1 MPIRPRDLRTRGV
14 PSRKPVRPER
24 ELPFDD
30 MLYLLAESVA
40 TAQAKLDLSTAEV
53 LETLAETEVD
63 VVPQLTR
70 RIDGD
75 GRVRTDAAPA
85 ESRSL
90 LDLGFTPTRYQF
102 SEATIDIGL
111 DISVT
116 EAETTDS
123 GSSGRELDLRAG
135 TYELTEQRKFDRNV
149 AANAQ
154 ISAVLQPVP
163 VPIGLRPAES
173 RDDGGES

>member
-1 MPIRPRDLRTRGV
+1 MPIRPRDLRARGV

-40 TAQAKLDLSTAEV
+40 TAQSKLDLSTAEV

-70 RIDGD
+70 RIDED
-75 GRVRTDAAPA
+75 GRVRTDVAPS

-116 EAETTDS
+116 EETTTDS
-123 GSSGRELDLRAG
+123 DSSGRKVGLRAG

-149 AANAQ
+149 TANAQ

-163 VPIGLRPAES
+163 VPIGLQPAES